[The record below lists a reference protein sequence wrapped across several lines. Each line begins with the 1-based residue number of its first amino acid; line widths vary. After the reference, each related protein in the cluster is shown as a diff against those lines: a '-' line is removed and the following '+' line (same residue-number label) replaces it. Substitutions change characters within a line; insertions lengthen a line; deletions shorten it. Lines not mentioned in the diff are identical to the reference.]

1 MYSYNVT
8 KFIEL
13 PYHAFKVTVAPN
25 YYANS
30 RYLTDLTWIFN
41 KLNATGCVHVLNDLY
56 DAIGEQAASSGST
69 DKTVFAAATQP
80 IRNHTDLLRQFLEQ
94 HFRPLNYDARQLYS
108 LMPAYVEHECVL
120 NQKLASSNPVVREW
134 QHNFTAI
141 PIPYLET
148 LGNAAQEMMD
158 AQRRK
163 SSAIDVDVVGGA
175 DAAEPPTLSAPAGTG
190 SSSANRKA
198 IGYDVITNLGGAG
211 YFVASLSVDRE
222 EICVWDVTRCMK
234 VRTLQG
240 IAQPTQLCPVGDFG
254 AAVLCR
260 REIKVIDLDQGAFK
274 VRLILYS

>member
-1 MYSYNVT
+1 MAV
-8 KFIEL
+8 
-13 PYHAFKVTVAPN
+13 PPN

-41 KLNATGCVHVLNDLY
+41 KLNATGCVHILNDLY
-56 DAIGEQAASSGST
+56 DAIGEHASLAT
-69 DKTVFAAATQP
+69 DRKSSAVELMVEP
-80 IRNHTDLLRQFLEQ
+80 PSIKNHTDLLRQFLEQ

-108 LMPAYVEHECVL
+108 LMPAYVERECQL
-120 NQKLASSNPVVREW
+120 NAKLSSSDPVIREW
-134 QHNFTAI
+134 QQHFANAI

-163 SSAIDVDVVGGA
+163 SSAIDVDALAASSATTSIGG
-175 DAAEPPTLSAPAGTG
+175 GG
-190 SSSANRKA
+190 ANRKA
-198 IGYDVITNLGGAG
+198 IGYDVITNLGGTG

-254 AAVLCR
+254 AAVLCG
-260 REIKVIDLDQGAFK
+260 REIKVIDLDQGVFK
-274 VRLILYS
+274 VSYIYVIFFCFRLLSKMSLLTI